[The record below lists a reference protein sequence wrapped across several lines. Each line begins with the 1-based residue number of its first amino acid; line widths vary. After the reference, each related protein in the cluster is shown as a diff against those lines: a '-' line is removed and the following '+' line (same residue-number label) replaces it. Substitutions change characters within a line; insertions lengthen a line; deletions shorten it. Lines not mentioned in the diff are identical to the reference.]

1 MEAVGRTAGTALGG
15 EGRQDSHPD
24 RHHDEEEGEGGD
36 GYAGGD
42 GDQGNIPY
50 RQRLDYHHHNIQ
62 RPVTLVC
69 TLSQKHDIG

>member
-36 GYAGGD
+36 GDGYAGGD
-42 GDQGNIPY
+42 GHQGSIPL
-50 RQRLDYHHHNIQ
+50 QAE
-62 RPVTLVC
+62 VG
-69 TLSQKHDIG
+69 LSSPLL

>member
-50 RQRLDYHHHNIQ
+50 RQRLDYHHCSN
-62 RPVTLVC
+62 
-69 TLSQKHDIG
+69 KHHHPFQYYQLP

>member
-24 RHHDEEEGEGGD
+24 RHHDEEEGGD
-36 GYAGGD
+36 GDGDAGGD

-50 RQRLDYHHHNIQ
+50 SSEDFHHHCSN
-62 RPVTLVC
+62 
-69 TLSQKHDIG
+69 KHHHLFQHYQLP

>member
-36 GYAGGD
+36 GDDYAGGD
-42 GDQGNIPY
+42 GDQGNTPY
-50 RQRLDYHHHNIQ
+50 RQRLDYHHHCSN
-62 RPVTLVC
+62 
-69 TLSQKHDIG
+69 KHHHPFQYYQLP